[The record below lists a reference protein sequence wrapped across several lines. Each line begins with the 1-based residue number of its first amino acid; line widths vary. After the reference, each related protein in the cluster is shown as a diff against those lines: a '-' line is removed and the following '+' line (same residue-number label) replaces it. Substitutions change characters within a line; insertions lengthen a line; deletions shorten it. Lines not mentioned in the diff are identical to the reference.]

1 MDRIHDR
8 QPLVLEPGQWEQW
21 LDPEEKDP
29 GYVQGVLD
37 FAQPGR
43 FEAHPVSRA
52 VGATRNN
59 GPALVEPVPESELEG
74 VVDPMTGEVFG
85 A

>member
-1 MDRIHDR
+1 M
-8 QPLVLEPGQWEQW
+8 
-21 LDPEEKDP
+21 
-29 GYVQGVLD
+29 
-37 FAQPGR
+37 
-43 FEAHPVSRA
+43 SRA

-74 VVDPMTGEVFG
+74 VVDPMTGEVVG